1 MRSGKWKI
9 RLLLCFINSLL
20 MENRLPTSDK
30 DFVQSLIPQRAPFVM
45 VHELSEYSE
54 SHLIAGF
61 EIKEDNLF
69 VQDGTFQA
77 SGLIEHQAQSVAL
90 HTGYKYYLLGKDA
103 PTGYIGAIKSF
114 EAQVLPKTGDL
125 LKSEVTILNEV
136 MGVTLVDI
144 VTKLNGEVIAKS
156 QMKTAV
162 K

>member
-1 MRSGKWKI
+1 
-9 RLLLCFINSLL
+9 
-20 MENRLPTSDK
+20 MENKLPTSDK
-30 DFVQSLIPQRAPFVM
+30 DFVESLIPQRFPFVM

-54 SHLIAGF
+54 SHLLSGF

-69 VQDGTFQA
+69 IQDGLFQA

-114 EAQVLPKTGDL
+114 EAEILPKVGDQ

>member
-1 MRSGKWKI
+1 
-9 RLLLCFINSLL
+9 
-20 MENRLPTSDK
+20 MENKLPTSDK
-30 DFVQSLIPQRAPFVM
+30 DFVESLIPQRFPFVM
-45 VHELSEYSE
+45 VHELTEYSE
-54 SHLIAGF
+54 SHLLSGF

-69 VQDGTFQA
+69 IQDGLFQA

-114 EAQVLPKTGDL
+114 EAEQLPKIGDH

>member
-1 MRSGKWKI
+1 
-9 RLLLCFINSLL
+9 
-20 MENRLPTSDK
+20 MENKLPTSDK
-30 DFVQSLIPQRAPFVM
+30 DFVESLIPQRAPFVM

-54 SHLIAGF
+54 NHLISGF
-61 EIKEDNLF
+61 EVKEDNLF
-69 VQDGTFQA
+69 IQDGFFQA

-114 EAQVLPKTGDL
+114 EAEVLPTIGDQ

-144 VTKLNGEVIAKS
+144 ITKLNGEVIAKS

>member
-1 MRSGKWKI
+1 
-9 RLLLCFINSLL
+9 
-20 MENRLPTSDK
+20 MENRLPTSDR
-30 DFVQSLIPQRAPFVM
+30 DFVESLIPQRFPFVM

-54 SHLIAGF
+54 SHLLSGF
-61 EIKEDNLF
+61 EIKKDNLF
-69 VQDGTFQA
+69 IQDGLFQA

-114 EAQVLPKTGDL
+114 EAEILPKIGDHL
-125 LKSEVTILNEV
+125 QSEVTILNEV

>member
-1 MRSGKWKI
+1 
-9 RLLLCFINSLL
+9 
-20 MENRLPTSDK
+20 MENKLPTSDK
-30 DFVQSLIPQRAPFVM
+30 DFVESLIPQRFPFVM

-54 SHLIAGF
+54 NHLLSGF

-69 VQDGTFQA
+69 IQDGFFQA

-114 EAQVLPKTGDL
+114 EAEILPKVGDQ

>member
-1 MRSGKWKI
+1 
-9 RLLLCFINSLL
+9 

-30 DFVQSLIPQRAPFVM
+30 DFVESLIPQRFPFVM

-54 SHLIAGF
+54 NHLLSGF

-69 VQDGTFQA
+69 IQDGFFQA

-114 EAQVLPKTGDL
+114 EAVILPKTGDH

>member
-1 MRSGKWKI
+1 MKHQ
-9 RLLLCFINSLL
+9 
-20 MENRLPTSDK
+20 LPTSDQ
-30 DFVQSLIPQRAPFVM
+30 DFVGSLIPQRFPFVM
-45 VHELSEYSE
+45 VHELTEYSDD
-54 SHLIAGF
+54 HLVSGF
-61 EIKEDNLF
+61 EIKEDNIF
-69 VQDGTFQA
+69 IQDGTFQA

-114 EAQVLPKTGDL
+114 EAETLPKTGDRL
-125 LKSEVTILNEV
+125 ISEVSILNEI

-144 VTKLNGEVIAKS
+144 VTKLNGVIIAKS

>member
-1 MRSGKWKI
+1 
-9 RLLLCFINSLL
+9 
-20 MENRLPTSDK
+20 MENKLPTSDK
-30 DFVQSLIPQRAPFVM
+30 DFVESLIPQRFPFVM
-45 VHELSEYSE
+45 VHELTEYSE
-54 SHLIAGF
+54 NHLLSGF

-69 VQDGTFQA
+69 IQDGLFQA

-114 EAQVLPKTGDL
+114 EAEKLPKIGDH

>member
-1 MRSGKWKI
+1 
-9 RLLLCFINSLL
+9 
-20 MENRLPTSDK
+20 MENRLPTSDQE
-30 DFVQSLIPQRAPFVM
+30 FVGSLIPQRFPFVM
-45 VHELSEYSE
+45 VHELTEYSDE
-54 SHLIAGF
+54 HLVSGF
-61 EIKEDNLF
+61 EIREDNIF
-69 VQDGTFQA
+69 IQEGVFQA

-114 EAQVLPKTGDL
+114 EAETLPKTGDRL
-125 LKSEVTILNEV
+125 ESEVTILHEM

-144 VTKLNGEVIAKS
+144 VTKVNGVIIAKS

>member
-1 MRSGKWKI
+1 
-9 RLLLCFINSLL
+9 

-30 DFVQSLIPQRAPFVM
+30 DFVESLIPQRFPFVM

-54 SHLIAGF
+54 NHLLSGF

-69 VQDGTFQA
+69 IQDGFFQA

-114 EAQVLPKTGDL
+114 EAETLPKTGDYL
-125 LKSEVTILNEV
+125 TSEVTILNEV

>member
-1 MRSGKWKI
+1 
-9 RLLLCFINSLL
+9 

-30 DFVQSLIPQRAPFVM
+30 DFVESLIPQRAPFVM
-45 VHELSEYSE
+45 VQELSEYSE
-54 SHLIAGF
+54 NHLISGF
-61 EIKEDNLF
+61 EIHEDNLF
-69 VQDGTFQA
+69 VQDGVFQA

-114 EAQVLPKTGDL
+114 EAEILPKTGDQ

>member
-1 MRSGKWKI
+1 
-9 RLLLCFINSLL
+9 
-20 MENRLPTSDK
+20 MENRLPTSDT

-54 SHLIAGF
+54 NHLISGF
-61 EIKEDNLF
+61 EIKEENLF
-69 VQDGTFQA
+69 VQDGFFQA

-90 HTGYKYYLLGKDA
+90 HTGYKYHLLGKDA

-114 EAQVLPKTGDL
+114 EAEVLPKVGDQ

-144 VTKLNGEVIAKS
+144 VTKLNGDVIAKS

>member
-1 MRSGKWKI
+1 
-9 RLLLCFINSLL
+9 

-30 DFVQSLIPQRAPFVM
+30 DFVESLIPQRFPFVM

-54 SHLIAGF
+54 SHLLSGF

-69 VQDGTFQA
+69 IQDGLFQA

-90 HTGYKYYLLGKDA
+90 HTGYKYYLLGKEA

-114 EAQVLPKTGDL
+114 EAEILPKVGDQ

>member
-1 MRSGKWKI
+1 
-9 RLLLCFINSLL
+9 

-30 DFVQSLIPQRAPFVM
+30 DFVESLIPQRFPFVM
-45 VHELSEYSE
+45 VHELSDYSE
-54 SHLIAGF
+54 SHLLSGF

-69 VQDGTFQA
+69 IQDGFFQA

-114 EAQVLPKTGDL
+114 EAEMLPKVGDQ